1 MPIYEYVCE
10 ACKGPF
16 EKLILSKAEPVACPS
31 CGSHR
36 HTLQFSVVSTPGKNG
51 VSDAGSAAGSCACT
65 PTTCGC
71 S

>member
-10 ACKGPF
+10 ACHEPF

-51 VSDAGSAAGSCACT
+51 VSDAGLAAGSCACT